1 MGKLK
6 IGDKVR
12 ILDVDEILFGR
23 DYWNNG
29 DVTEVV
35 GFSFGHPVLR
45 STKEDASGGSMDILP
60 DEFHAIEKVGERGE
74 ELPQHEALLERVIT
88 LEAKVDELED
98 RVEFLR
104 LRQRKTSERLTTVVK
119 LDGKAV
125 GEEIAKAL
133 TPKPSAN
140 DFRKGDD

>member
-98 RVEFLR
+98 EVEFLR
-104 LRQRKTSERLTTVVK
+104 TREKSSERLTMRVE

-125 GEEIAKAL
+125 GEVIAKGL
-133 TPKPSAN
+133 FPKTSAN

>member
-98 RVEFLR
+98 EVEFLR
-104 LRQRKTSERLTTVVK
+104 TREKSSERLTMRVE
-119 LDGKAV
+119 LDGKEV
-125 GEEIAKAL
+125 GEVIAKAL